1 MTESSKRPAGS
12 ATTGKSS
19 SRKTST
25 SPTGTRRSGR
35 RETPRRRYDE
45 PSTLE
50 RFRTPIIVV
59 VAAVAV
65 IAVSAFVFTSASQ
78 PAYACTSIDTVQ
90 PSVEGEIGQV
100 QPDMGNQH
108 VNAGDKV
115 TYPVCPPASGKHI
128 NRTGFGPLTPRVYGP
143 EDNSLPNGWVH
154 NLEHGGLVLLYSC
167 DKGAC
172 DDASLQQ
179 LQAFSTGFPTSA
191 ICQLPPG
198 VVGPVVARFEQMPTK
213 YAALVWNRVLYMD
226 ELDAQEVYDFYLRYG
241 EQVTDD
247 GQWISPPEPQCNPPS
262 PEPSASAE
270 ASPSE
275 AASESPSAAASES
288 PSAAASAP
296 VSESAPPSAEASP
309 SPSAS

>member
-1 MTESSKRPAGS
+1 LTESTKRPGGG

-19 SRKTST
+19 NRKPST

-50 RFRTPIIVV
+50 RFRTPLIVI
-59 VAAVAV
+59 VAAIAV
-65 IAVSAFVFTSASQ
+65 IAVSAFVFASASQ
-78 PAYACTSIDTVQ
+78 PAYACTTIDTVQ
-90 PSVEGEIGQV
+90 PSVEGELGQI

-179 LQAFSTGFPTSA
+179 LQDFSAGFPTSA
-191 ICQLPPG
+191 ICQIPAG
-198 VVGPVVARFEQMPTK
+198 VVGPVVARFEQMPAK

-226 ELDAQEVYDFYLRYG
+226 ELDPQKVFDFFLQYG
-241 EQVTDD
+241 EQVTDE

-270 ASPSE
+270 ASPS
-275 AASESPSAAASES
+275 AATSESPSAAASPAAS
-288 PSAAASAP
+288 DSAA
-296 VSESAPPSAEASP
+296 PSVEASP